1 MRRLSRNAVV
11 LVLATLLWGSAV
23 RAQSAPSPAAEASR
37 HFNRAVEL
45 YNDGDLRGAL
55 IEFKKAYALLPRASV
70 LYDIGQTQYQMQ
82 DYAQALQTLERYLS
96 ETGPNAVHRAEV
108 QETVQVLRG
117 RVGRIALTADRS
129 ECEVTLDD
137 QAAGTTPLAQP
148 LLVSIGRRRIGVT
161 CAGMQRVVREIEV
174 TAGETVP
181 LDFKVGASV
190 APPTVGPQAM
200 LSSAPPADTHKAGRR
215 STVIAWAITAVL
227 AGTAVG
233 LYTGAILE
241 SRNLDDLRTT
251 FGTSSTTLDD
261 KLRLTSRLALAGD
274 IVAGATVVAA
284 AVSTY
289 LWYGSRPERGVQ
301 VGLTATGGLVVNGTF

>member
-1 MRRLSRNAVV
+1 MRRLARNAVV
-11 LVLATLLWGSAV
+11 LLVVSSLWSAGA

-55 IEFKKAYALLPRASV
+55 VEFKKAYGLLPRASV

-117 RVGRIALTADRS
+117 RVGRIGLTTDRS
-129 ECEVTLDD
+129 DCEVTLDD
-137 QAAGTTPLAQP
+137 QPAGTTPLAQP
-148 LLVSIGRRRIGVT
+148 LLVSIGRRRIGVV
-161 CAGMQRVVREIEV
+161 CAGAQRVVREVEV

-181 LDFKVGASV
+181 LDVKVSV
-190 APPTVGPQAM
+190 PPPQPAAGPPAM
-200 LSSAPPADTHKAGRR
+200 VSSGPPADTHKTGRR

-241 SRNLDDLRTT
+241 SRKLNDLRHTYEISPVA
-251 FGTSSTTLDD
+251 FDD
-261 KLRLTSRLALAGD
+261 KVTLTSRLALAGD

-289 LWYGSRPERGVQ
+289 LWYGSREERAVQ
-301 VGLTATGGLVVNGTF
+301 VGLTATGGLIVNGTF

>member
-1 MRRLSRNAVV
+1 MNRLARNAVALL
-11 LVLATLLWGSAV
+11 LVTLLWGSAA
-23 RAQSAPSPAAEASR
+23 RAQPVPSPAAEASR
-37 HFNRAVEL
+37 HFNRGVEL

-55 IEFKKAYALLPRASV
+55 VEFKKAYALLPRASV
-70 LYDIGQTQYQMQ
+70 LYDIGQTHYQMQ

-117 RVGRIALTADRS
+117 RVGRIAVTADRHD
-129 ECEVTLDD
+129 CEVTLDD
-137 QAAGTTPLAQP
+137 QPAGTTPLVQP

-161 CAGMQRVVREIEV
+161 CPGAQRVAREVEV

-181 LDFKVGASV
+181 LDLKVGGSV
-190 APPTVGPQAM
+190 AQPTAGSPAM
-200 LSSAPPADTHKAGRR
+200 VSSAPLADTRKAGRR

-233 LYTGAILE
+233 LYAGAILE
-241 SRNLDDLRTT
+241 SRKLNDLRNTYKISPT
-251 FGTSSTTLDD
+251 ALDD

-301 VGLTATGGLVVNGTF
+301 LGLTATGSLIVNGTF